1 MTSIRGQIFLALL
14 RNRHLFTPGGRQK
27 PITRTM
33 ESIMEFRKVTDRGA
47 KMFGRVPKD
56 VTVQTISIDGMEAEW
71 IIPPDPRPDTAIL
84 YFHGGGYVTG
94 NCRGHR
100 AHVAKVAKGTGIAA
114 LLFTY
119 RLAPEHPFPAAVE
132 DSLRAYRHLL
142 GEGLDPAHIAFMGDS
157 AGGGLCLATLLAIR
171 EKELPL
177 PAAAVALS
185 PWTDLKCT
193 GPSYTTNA
201 KRCLSPPDSWTV
213 FSHYYAA
220 AHDPANPLI
229 SPLYGDLS
237 ELPPLMIFAGSD
249 EVLRDDAI
257 RFAEKARQ
265 AGTEV
270 HLEIGEKL
278 FHCYPVTS
286 PLFPEA
292 TQAMRKLC
300 GFIGERV

>member
-1 MTSIRGQIFLALL
+1 MT
-14 RNRHLFTPGGRQK
+14 
-27 PITRTM
+27 
-33 ESIMEFRKVTDRGA
+33 FRKQAEKGA
-47 KMFGRVPKD
+47 KMFGKVPAG
-56 VTVQTISIDGMEAEW
+56 ISVVHRMIGDMEAEW
-71 IIPPDPRPDTAIL
+71 IIPQQPRAGKAVL
-84 YFHGGGYVTG
+84 YFHGGGYVSG
-94 NCRGHR
+94 DSRGHR
-100 AHVAKVAKGTGIAA
+100 AHVAKVVKGTGIPA

-132 DSLRAYRHLL
+132 DALKAWEYLL
-142 GEGLDPAHIAFMGDS
+142 DEGYDPQQTAFMGDS
-157 AGGGLCLATLLAIR
+157 AGGGLCLATLLAI
-171 EKELPL
+171 KQKHLPL

-193 GPSYTTNA
+193 GESYRTKA
-201 KRCLSPPDSWTV
+201 GVCLSPQDSWTV
-213 FSHYYAA
+213 FSSYYAA
-220 AHDPANPLI
+220 KEDPANPLI

-237 ELPPLMIFAGSD
+237 ALPPIMLFAGGD

-278 FHCYPVTS
+278 FHCYPITS

-292 TQAMRKLC
+292 RQAMLKLC